1 MKYNEIQKETQ
12 KKYENT
18 EQFFSNSI
26 YKSATVK

>member
-1 MKYNEIQKETQ
+1 MKYNEIQKET

-18 EQFFSNSI
+18 EQFFSDSI